1 MNNWAIQTSAELT
14 PKQFSKWQKLVEEKT
29 GMLLPDHRKSFL
41 QSSLSIRMRE
51 IGCDSYDKY
60 FEQLASGMKGT
71 VEWAV
76 LVDRLTVHETHFFRH
91 PESFDL
97 VRIFLRRMI
106 PLRAKQ
112 GKPINLWSVG
122 CSTGEEPYSLAMLVE
137 ELIFEAQVQLYYGI
151 TATDISLPSLST
163 ARAGVYSERRLAG
176 LTELQK
182 DIFFEKKTKNQ
193 FEIKEK
199 YKGKICFARVNL
211 LDLKQV
217 PIDRVDIIFCQNVLI
232 YFQKERKH
240 EIVTNLAKS
249 LEPGGL
255 MMLGLG
261 DISGWCPDSLKRIKA
276 PNVLAFT
283 KNIGSTAESIR

>member
-1 MNNWAIQTSAELT
+1 MNNWVIQTSTVLNE
-14 PKQFSKWQKLVEEKT
+14 KQFSEWQKLVEEKT
-29 GMLLPDHRKSFL
+29 GMFLPDHRKSFL
-41 QSSLSIRMRE
+41 QSSLNIRMRE
-51 IGCDSYDKY
+51 IGCDSYDQY
-60 FEQLASGMKGT
+60 FSQLASGMKGK

-97 VRIFLRRMI
+97 VRNYLRRMI

-137 ELIFEAQVQLYYGI
+137 GLIFEAQVQLYYGI

-163 ARAGVYSERRLAG
+163 ARAGIYSDRRLAG
-176 LTELQK
+176 ITELQK
-182 DIFFEKKTKNQ
+182 DIFFEKKNKNQ
-193 FEIKEK
+193 YEFKQK
-199 YKGKICFARVNL
+199 YKDKICFARVNL
-211 LDLKQV
+211 LELEQA

-240 EIVTNLAKS
+240 EIVTNLANS
-249 LEPGGL
+249 LEPGAL
-255 MMLGLG
+255 MVLGLG
-261 DISGWCPDSLKRIKA
+261 DVAGWSPDSLKRVKA

-283 KNIGSTAESIR
+283 RNID